1 MHKSSSVSTDIGLV
15 AHRSRLN
22 KLAVNGG
29 SIAYLDEGPRD
40 GTPIVLVHGMPTSS
54 WLYRRI
60 AEQLANQGFRVIAPD
75 LLGFGA
81 SDKPKGH
88 EVYSMRNQSDRI
100 IELLDHLKISKAI
113 FTGHD
118 LGGPWVFEIV
128 DRHPEKIAG
137 LVVLNTSAYAEL
149 MKPPLQARM
158 VGGSMGPMMLKIMGS
173 KVGKPMIHKFFVDF
187 TGTGK
192 ALSKDVSYGYWL
204 PLHEGGTRAFRA
216 FAKELK
222 NMMAQFSR
230 YSDALRRLDVPAI
243 LIWGDKDPVLCR
255 ERMVPRFVA
264 DLKIKPEDVHV
275 LSGASH
281 FLQEDRPD
289 EIARLISAFLRSRSA
304 DFRS

>member
-1 MHKSSSVSTDIGLV
+1 MNLI
-15 AHRSRLN
+15 AHRARLH

-29 SIAYLDEGPRD
+29 TIAYLDEGPRE

-54 WLYRRI
+54 YLYRNI
-60 AEQLANQGFRVIAPD
+60 SNQLANQGFRAIAPD

-81 SDKPKGH
+81 SDKPIGH
-88 EVYSMRNQSDRI
+88 EIYSMRNQSDRI
-100 IELLDHLKISKAI
+100 IELLDHLKIPRAI
-113 FTGHD
+113 FAGHD
-118 LGGPWVFEIV
+118 LGGPWVFEIA

-137 LVVLNTSAYAEL
+137 LVVLNTSAYADL

-158 VGGSMGPMMLKIMGS
+158 IGGPMGPIMLKMMGS
-173 KVGKPMIHKFFVDF
+173 KIGKPMIHKFFVDF

-192 ALSKDVSYGYWL
+192 ALSKEVSYGYWL

-230 YSDALRRLDVPAI
+230 YSNALKRLHMPAMV
-243 LIWGDKDPVLCR
+243 IWGEEDPVLSF

-264 DLKIKPEDVHV
+264 DLKIKSEDVHT

-281 FLQEDRPD
+281 FLQEDQP
-289 EIARLISAFLRSRSA
+289 EVIAALISSFLSA
-304 DFRS
+304 RGAEFRA

>member
-1 MHKSSSVSTDIGLV
+1 MNLNT
-15 AHRSRLN
+15 HRARLHR
-22 KLAVNGG
+22 LAVNGG
-29 SIAYLDEGPRD
+29 TIAYLDEGPRE
-40 GTPIVLVHGMPTSS
+40 GIPVVLIHGMPTSS
-54 WLYRRI
+54 FLYRNVSS
-60 AEQLANQGFRVIAPD
+60 QLVNDGFRVIAPD

-88 EVYSMRNQSDRI
+88 EIYSMANQSERI
-100 IELLDHLKISKAI
+100 IKLLDHLKISRAI

-118 LGGPWVFEIV
+118 LGGPWVFEIA

-158 VGGSMGPMMLKIMGS
+158 IGGPMGPMMLKVMGS
-173 KVGKPMIHKFFVDF
+173 KMGKPMIHKFFVDF

-192 ALSKDVSYGYWL
+192 ALRNEVSYGYWL

-230 YSDALRRLDVPAI
+230 YSNALKRLDVPAI
-243 LIWGDKDPVLCR
+243 LIWGGKDPVLR
-255 ERMVPRFVA
+255 FEWIVPRFAA
-264 DLKIKPEDVHV
+264 DLKIKSADVHV
-275 LSGASH
+275 LSSASH
-281 FLQEDRPD
+281 FLQEDQPD
-289 EIARLISAFLRSRSA
+289 EIAAHISSFLRSRSA
-304 DFRS
+304 DFQS

>member
-1 MHKSSSVSTDIGLV
+1 MHKSSSLSIDQSLA
-15 AHRSRLN
+15 AHRARLQ
-22 KLAVNGG
+22 KLGVSGG
-29 SIAYLDEGPRD
+29 TIAYLDEGPKD

-54 WLYRRI
+54 WLYRNI
-60 AEQLANQGFRVIAPD
+60 AASLAANGFRVIAPD

-88 EVYSMRNQSDRI
+88 EIYSMRAQSDRI
-100 IELLDHLKISKAI
+100 IELLEHLNIPRSI

-118 LGGPWVFEIV
+118 LGGPWVFEIA

-158 VGGSMGPMMLKIMGS
+158 IGGPMGPMMLKMMGS
-173 KVGKPMIHKFFVDF
+173 RMGKPMIHKFFVDF
-187 TGTGK
+187 TGQGK
-192 ALSKDVSYGYWL
+192 KLSKDVSFGYWL

-230 YSDALRRLDVPAI
+230 YSSALRRLDVPAV
-243 LIWGDKDPVLCR
+243 LIWGDKDPVLR
-255 ERMVPRFVA
+255 HELMIPRFVA

-281 FLQEDRPD
+281 FLQEDRPQ
-289 EIARLISAFLRSRSA
+289 EIASFIGTFITSRRW
-304 DFRS
+304 DF